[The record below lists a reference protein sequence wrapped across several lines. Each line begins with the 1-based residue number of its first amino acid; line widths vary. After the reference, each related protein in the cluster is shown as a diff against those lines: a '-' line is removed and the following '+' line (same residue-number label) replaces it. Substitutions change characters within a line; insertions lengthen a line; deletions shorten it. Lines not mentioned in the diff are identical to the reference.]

1 MCPIVSGVFF
11 GLGMSLIFTS
21 LMSYQ
26 TDIYGIYSGSCMA
39 AAACLRSIA
48 GALVPLAAHKMYN
61 NLGIGWAS
69 SLLGFIVVAM
79 LPVPYIL
86 RRYAGAIRAISPFY
100 KSLVAR
106 EAEAAREAEC
116 RQEPASDDSKEYDA

>member
-1 MCPIVSGVFF
+1 
-11 GLGMSLIFTS
+11 
-21 LMSYQ
+21 
-26 TDIYGIYSGSCMA
+26 MA